1 MNLKARIIAT
11 TTSLAVVVS
20 GLLLSGTVLIYGQS
34 IADNELRVLRHAS
47 DQLTSELNRASR
59 TSLELATAM
68 SGLPIVAQSIVET
81 DRALAARMLVPVFE
95 ELKGRYGYERFH
107 LHTPP
112 GINFFRAHNPPRF
125 GDDDT
130 GVPTIAAS
138 FRTGQATV
146 GLEGGEGGSVI
157 AMRGSAPVMR
167 DGRMIGLVQI
177 GLGLSDSTLQTIQL
191 GIDGDLRIL
200 MSDPGGKW
208 GVRAKTA
215 DLPQFHTA
223 DALTAVLKGTPSVA
237 SQKIESRVLASYAA
251 PLRDFS
257 GRITGVSEAIIDVT
271 SFRDQVSRVTLYA
284 IAIAVVILAFS
295 LLGGWLIGRSISK
308 PVAAMTATMRQ
319 LADGKLDV
327 EIPASERAD
336 EIGAMAGAVQVFK
349 DNAIRNREMA
359 DEQKDMLT
367 RLSETAVQVAEA
379 VDAIR
384 AAASEISQG
393 SNDLSERT
401 ERQASALQ
409 QTVATMGEI
418 SESVATNAQ
427 NSEQARTL
435 AADAL
440 ARAESGNGA
449 VASVVQAMS
458 GIETSSARIAAII
471 QVMEEISFQTKLLA
485 LNAAV
490 EAARAGEAGKGF
502 AVVAQEVRA
511 LADRSRQASQQIRDL
526 IAESSREVGQGV
538 KLAGGAGEALAGIIE
553 IVRRVAEIAPEIA
566 AGSREQSRSIA
577 EINKALGDLDT
588 ATQQNAALVEQ
599 SSAAAASLAD
609 QAGQLVA
616 VAAGFRGD
624 NGAYARG

>member
-20 GLLLSGTVLIYGQS
+20 GLLLTGSVVIYDQS
-34 IADNELRVLRHAS
+34 IADNELRVLRNAS

-130 GVPTIAAS
+130 AVPTIAAS

-146 GLEGGEGGSVI
+146 GLEGGDSGSVI

-191 GIDGDLRIL
+191 GIDGDLRVQ
-200 MSDPGGKW
+200 MPDPGGKW

-215 DLPQFHTA
+215 DLPQFHTTDGLA
-223 DALTAVLKGTPSVA
+223 AVLKGTPTVA
-237 SQKIESRVLASYAA
+237 SLTVGGRVLASYAA

-257 GRITGVSEAIIDVT
+257 GRITGVSEAIVDIT
-271 SFRDQVSRVTLYA
+271 SFRDQVGRVTLYA
-284 IAIAVVILAFS
+284 IAIAIVVLAFS
-295 LLGGWLIGRSISK
+295 LLGGWLIGRSISM
-308 PVAAMTATMRQ
+308 PVTAMTATMRQ

-327 EIPASERAD
+327 EIPASERKD

-349 DNAIRNREMA
+349 DNATRNREMA
-359 DEQKDMLT
+359 DEQKEMLT
-367 RLSETAVQVAEA
+367 RLSETAVQVAES

-393 SNDLSERT
+393 SNDLSART

-418 SESVATNAQ
+418 SESVSTNAQ

-440 ARAESGNGA
+440 AQAESGNGA

-458 GIETSSARIAAII
+458 GIASSSSRIAAII

-599 SSAAAASLAD
+599 SSAAAASLAE

-624 NGAYARG
+624 NDAYARA

>member
-20 GLLLSGTVLIYGQS
+20 GLLLTGSVVIYDQS
-34 IADNELRVLRHAS
+34 IADNELRVLRNAS

-130 GVPTIAAS
+130 AVPTIAAS

-146 GLEGGEGGSVI
+146 GLEGGDSGSVI

-191 GIDGDLRIL
+191 GIDGDLRVQ
-200 MSDPGGKW
+200 MPDPGGKW

-215 DLPQFHTA
+215 DLPQFHTTDGLA
-223 DALTAVLKGTPSVA
+223 AVLKGTPTVA
-237 SQKIESRVLASYAA
+237 SLTVGGRVLASYAA

-257 GRITGVSEAIIDVT
+257 GRITGVSEAIVDIT
-271 SFRDQVSRVTLYA
+271 SFRDQVGRVTLYA
-284 IAIAVVILAFS
+284 IAIAIVVLAFS
-295 LLGGWLIGRSISK
+295 LLGGWLIGRSISM
-308 PVAAMTATMRQ
+308 PVTAMTATMRQ

-327 EIPASERAD
+327 EIPASERKD

-349 DNAIRNREMA
+349 DNATRNREMA
-359 DEQKDMLT
+359 DEQKEMLT

-393 SNDLSERT
+393 SNDLSART

-418 SESVATNAQ
+418 SESVSTNAQ

-440 ARAESGNGA
+440 AQAESGNGA

-458 GIETSSARIAAII
+458 GIASSSSRIAAII

-599 SSAAAASLAD
+599 SSAAAASLAE

-624 NGAYARG
+624 NDAYARA

>member
-223 DALTAVLKGTPSVA
+223 DALTAVFKGTPSVA